1 MSPSPKVAII
11 YLTYHGK
18 DSYTDIT
25 RCFQSLERITYPK
38 DAMEVICVEN
48 PSPHG
53 ASWLFIEREW
63 MTRVGTTFP
72 KLSIIRN
79 ERDLGY
85 SGANDVGLEAA
96 IVKGCEYV
104 FLLNQDADVDPEFL
118 SAAVHRAEGDP
129 TIGFVQSLVLLG
141 KERDRV
147 NSVGNRYH
155 FLGFGYSGGYRWT
168 RTDAERFLAGERVHN
183 PDLEVPTF
191 SGAAVLVRVAM
202 AKEIGL
208 FDARFY
214 MYHEDIDATFNARI
228 HGWKSVIEPASIV
241 YHYYQFS
248 KSIKKFYWMERNRFV
263 VNLTYYKAPTLTLLA
278 IPFFGVELISL
289 ILSFRSGW
297 WREKLRAWAF
307 FWHWS
312 SWTWVS
318 ARRARAQRE
327 RKISDRA
334 FFRWAE
340 SRILFQEGAAGGG
353 LITRI
358 ANPLMAVTW
367 KMLYFLIRW

>member
-1 MSPSPKVAII
+1 MSMPKVAII
-11 YLTYHGK
+11 YLTYNGK

-25 RCFQSLERITYPK
+25 RCFRSIERLDYPR

-53 ASWLFIEREW
+53 ASWPFIERDW
-63 MTRVGTTFP
+63 MPRAGTTFP
-72 KLSIIRN
+72 RLTIIRN

-85 SGANDVGLEAA
+85 SGANDVGLDAA
-96 IVKGCEYV
+96 AAHGCAYA
-104 FLLNQDADVDPEFL
+104 FLLNQDADVDPGFL
-118 SAAVHRAEGDP
+118 SAAIRRAESDP

-141 KERDRV
+141 EERDRV

-168 RTDAERFLAGERVHN
+168 RTDAERFLANERAHN

-191 SGAAVLVRVAM
+191 SGAAVLVRVTM

-208 FDARFY
+208 FDPAFY

-228 HGWKSVIEPASIV
+228 HGWKSVIEPSSIV

-263 VNLTYYKAPTLTLLA
+263 VNLTYYKIPTLVFLA

-289 ILSFRSGW
+289 CLSFRSGW

-312 SWTWVS
+312 SWAWVL
-318 ARRARAQRE
+318 RRRTRAQRE
-327 RKISDRA
+327 RKISDRE

-340 SRILFQEGAAGGG
+340 SRILFQEGDASGG
-353 LITRI
+353 LVTRI
-358 ANPLMAVTW
+358 ANPLMTVTW
-367 KMLYFLIRW
+367 KVLYSLMRW